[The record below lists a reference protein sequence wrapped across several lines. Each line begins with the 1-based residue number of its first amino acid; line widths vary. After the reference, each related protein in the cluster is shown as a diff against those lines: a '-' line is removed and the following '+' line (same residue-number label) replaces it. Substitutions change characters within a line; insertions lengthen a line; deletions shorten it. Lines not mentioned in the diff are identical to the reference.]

1 MFPLSVFPHEAA
13 LGSTKMRPQR
23 GGLTRGA
30 GVATLGRLF
39 SSWERSMVHTEADT
53 LRRKLY
59 RRMGTTLRDYDLIRD
74 GDRVMVCLSG
84 GKDSY
89 TLFDLLVEHQRRSP
103 VRYELIGVHLDQGQP
118 GYDGAP
124 LAEWLRAFGAPHE
137 IIHRDTYSIVM
148 SLVEEGDT
156 YCAPCARLRRG
167 TLYGA
172 AERLGCNVIALG
184 HHLDDALETFMLN
197 MFYGGKLQTMPAGYT
212 TDDGRYR
219 VVRPL
224 VETPEAE
231 IAAYARLA
239 AYPILPC
246 NLCGS
251 QPGLKRDQM
260 GALLQQL
267 SETIPDVRNV
277 MLAAL
282 KNVRATHLLDRKL
295 VARLGAEVRESAEP
309 PNPDALPVVN

>member
-1 MFPLSVFPHEAA
+1 
-13 LGSTKMRPQR
+13 
-23 GGLTRGA
+23 
-30 GVATLGRLF
+30 
-39 SSWERSMVHTEADT
+39 MVMTDAQA

-59 RRMGTTLRDYDLIRD
+59 RRMGTTLRDYALIEN
-74 GDRVMVCLSG
+74 GDKVMVCLSG

-89 TLFDLLVEHQRRSP
+89 TLFDLLVEHQRKSP
-103 VRYELIGVHLDQGQP
+103 VRYELVGVHLDQGQP
-118 GYDGAP
+118 GYDGRP
-124 LAEWLRAFGAPHE
+124 LATWLEAFGAPYE
-137 IIHRDTYSIVM
+137 ILRRDTYSVVM

-156 YCAPCARLRRG
+156 YCAPCSRLRRG
-167 TLYGA
+167 TLYSA
-172 AERLGCNVIALG
+172 AERLGCNKIALG

-197 MFYGGKLQTMPAGYT
+197 LFYGGKLQTMPAGYT
-212 TDDGRYR
+212 TNDGRFR
-219 VVRPL
+219 VIRPF

-239 AYPILPC
+239 SYPILPC

-260 GALLQQL
+260 TALLNRL

-282 KNVRATHLLDRKL
+282 KNVRPTHLLDRKL
-295 VARLGAEVRESAEP
+295 VARLGAEVRESPEP